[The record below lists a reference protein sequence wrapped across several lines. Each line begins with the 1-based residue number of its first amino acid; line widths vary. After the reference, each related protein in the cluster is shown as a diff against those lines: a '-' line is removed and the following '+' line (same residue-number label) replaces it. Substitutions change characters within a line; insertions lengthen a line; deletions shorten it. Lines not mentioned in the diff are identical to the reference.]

1 MRKLF
6 LRVYNDESKV
16 IQTLESNYIDIKCL
30 YSQKRLIFQKRRLLL
45 QQHRVK
51 YVGAVDHTQ
60 I

>member
-30 YSQKRLIFQKRRLLL
+30 HSQKRLIFQKQRLLL
-45 QQHRVK
+45 QQYRVK
-51 YVGAVDHTQ
+51 
-60 I
+60 